1 MKPPQPQ
8 GGDPGGPGF
17 SSPGAGM
24 PGRESVVDL
33 QRSRKMRQRD
43 PATLVPPVI
52 DVRDTVM
59 PYVVDGVLVDGW
71 RDTLTGGATR
81 LERLGHRWGDAGLVD
96 LAANVRRLA
105 SRGLD
110 AEPELATAVGETTG
124 SLLDQ
129 LRPWT

>member
-8 GGDPGGPGF
+8 GSGLGPGF

-24 PGRESVVDL
+24 PGPQPVADL
-33 QRSRKMRQRD
+33 QRAREMRQRD
-43 PATLVPPVI
+43 PAALVPPVI

-71 RDTLTGGATR
+71 RDTLTSGSAR

-105 SRGLD
+105 SRGFD
-110 AEPELATAVGETTG
+110 AEPDLATAVGETTG